1 MKVTLEENTF
11 SADQFWLR
19 GVFKK
24 RFYQDEVYTTVR
36 FIGLHMKL
44 STLINY

>member
-19 GVFKK
+19 GVFKNG
-24 RFYQDEVYTTVR
+24 
-36 FIGLHMKL
+36 FIKMK
-44 STLINY
+44 SIQP